1 LNFGW
6 RRPRS
11 AKHNYSIG
19 ILFKFDT
26 LRNFSRLTIH
36 ANNYYPKKIYVFRSI
51 TIEFLNKEN
60 RSSFITYNNQR
71 DDQFEMARPIII
83 DLDNHIASQ
92 LKIHLYFDSNWILIS
107 EMTFDSFI
115 VPTNLLKIEQSSST
129 NFSIYIIICILT
141 MIIILILAVILIL
154 IRRLFSN
161 HSKTKKRYFTPIH
174 NQTDSSAST
183 TSSEID
189 MGSAHHRYATIGSPH
204 SYLVYTNGNISSP
217 SHYAKLLPTTT
228 LLRSPSIIQQN
239 HIEGICGNST
249 YGTQRLFTCNLNQN
263 QFIPTDKINIK
274 QRIENRHQILGGG
287 EVNMI
292 FIYDVVFCVHQMNL
306 LSPSLKRKFLQ
317 IRD

>member
-1 LNFGW
+1 MVHVYSIFLQVGW

-36 ANNYYPKKIYVFRSI
+36 ANNYYPKKIYVFRSL
-51 TIEFLNKEN
+51 TIEFLNNKT
-60 RSSFITYNNQR
+60 SSFITYNNQR

-115 VPTNLLKIEQSSST
+115 VPTNLFKIEQSPST

-161 HSKTKKRYFTPIH
+161 HSKTKKCYLTPIH

-189 MGSAHHRYATIGSPH
+189 MGSAHHRYATIESPH
-204 SYLVYTNGNISSP
+204 SYIVYTNGNISSP
-217 SHYAKLLPTTT
+217 PHYAKLLPTTT

-292 FIYDVVFCVHQMNL
+292 YIYICQVQV
-306 LSPSLKRKFLQ
+306 
-317 IRD
+317 